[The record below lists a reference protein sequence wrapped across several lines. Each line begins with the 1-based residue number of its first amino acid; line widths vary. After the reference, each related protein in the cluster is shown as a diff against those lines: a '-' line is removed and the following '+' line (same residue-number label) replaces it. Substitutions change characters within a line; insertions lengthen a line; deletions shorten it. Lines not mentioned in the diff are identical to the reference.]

1 MRFYLKTGALALFL
15 ILFLFGLI
23 LFYYCHDLPNL
34 SLLEQ
39 QESKQI
45 IHVNYDNS
53 NRLINRSN
61 FSGNIV
67 DYYQLPQHLLKAVIL
82 TEDRRF
88 FSHHGIDFHGIIRAY
103 LANYK
108 AGKIVQGGSTITQQL
123 AKILFL
129 KPQKTFKRK
138 IQEAILAV
146 QLEQYFTKEQ
156 ILTLYLNH
164 AYFGSGNYGVEQASK
179 KYFNKKASEI
189 NLEESALLAGILK
202 APSKIS
208 PKNNLKLAQDRLKI
222 VLKIMQQKNNQEIF
236 KTKRNIEIKDYARFY
251 FSDFILKNHEKFL
264 IKKNNYFSKEI
275 TIESTLSEKS
285 QEQLEIIVNNFYKK
299 NSKKINNDQLA
310 VVILDRLGSIKAMI
324 GGNNYRNNQFNF
336 ALDNSKEIGSIFD
349 NFIYLGAIENDIKFD
364 DFYKIKKEN
373 QLKNNDKSAEKF
385 RNSLILNREFAIK
398 EIYKKIGKK
407 NVADAIKKSGIK
419 IINNENERKF
429 SLIDLTGFVAT
440 IANNGMITNPYGIKQ
455 IIDDNSNV
463 LYRHTQSLDDRLIK
477 NSSALAL
484 KDLWR
489 KILQKDIGKII
500 NINKNIFAI
509 IGSSIDKK
517 NNYFIG
523 FDEKKIIGIWLEGDN
538 IKSKKEIFKANL
550 LGEIF
555 VDITNNIKL

>member
-88 FSHHGIDFHGIIRAY
+88 FSHHGIDFYGIIRAY
-103 LANYK
+103 FANYK

-138 IQEAILAV
+138 IQEAILAF

-236 KTKRNIEIKDYARFY
+236 KPNHNIGIKDYARFY
-251 FSDFILKNHEKFL
+251 FSDYILKNHEKFL
-264 IKKNNYFSKEI
+264 IKKNNYFTKEV

-299 NSKKINNDQLA
+299 NSKKIKNNQLA
-310 VVILDRLGSIKAMI
+310 VIILDRFGAIKAMI
-324 GGNNYRNNQFNF
+324 GGNNYRDNQSNF

-349 NFIYLGAIENDIKFD
+349 NFIYLGAIENDIKIN
-364 DFYKIKKEN
+364 DFYKNKKEN
-373 QLKNNDKSAEKF
+373 QLNDKNSSKKF
-385 RNSLILNREFAIK
+385 RNSLILNRELEIK

-407 NVADAIKKSGIK
+407 NVTDIIKKSGIK

-440 IANNGMITNPYGIKQ
+440 IANNGLITNPHGIKQ

-463 LYRHTQSLDDRLIK
+463 LYHHPQSLENRLIK
-477 NSSALAL
+477 ESSALAL

-500 NINKNIFAI
+500 NLNKDIFVI
-509 IGSSIDKK
+509 IGSSSDYK

-538 IKSKKEIFKANL
+538 MKSKKEIFKANL

>member
-88 FSHHGIDFHGIIRAY
+88 FSHHGIDFYGIIRAY
-103 LANYK
+103 FANYK

-138 IQEAILAV
+138 IQEAILAF

-236 KTKRNIEIKDYARFY
+236 SVFFKT
-251 FSDFILKNHEKFL
+251 
-264 IKKNNYFSKEI
+264 
-275 TIESTLSEKS
+275 
-285 QEQLEIIVNNFYKK
+285 
-299 NSKKINNDQLA
+299 
-310 VVILDRLGSIKAMI
+310 
-324 GGNNYRNNQFNF
+324 QF
-336 ALDNSKEIGSIFD
+336 
-349 NFIYLGAIENDIKFD
+349 
-364 DFYKIKKEN
+364 
-373 QLKNNDKSAEKF
+373 
-385 RNSLILNREFAIK
+385 
-398 EIYKKIGKK
+398 
-407 NVADAIKKSGIK
+407 
-419 IINNENERKF
+419 
-429 SLIDLTGFVAT
+429 
-440 IANNGMITNPYGIKQ
+440 
-455 IIDDNSNV
+455 
-463 LYRHTQSLDDRLIK
+463 
-477 NSSALAL
+477 
-484 KDLWR
+484 
-489 KILQKDIGKII
+489 
-500 NINKNIFAI
+500 
-509 IGSSIDKK
+509 
-517 NNYFIG
+517 
-523 FDEKKIIGIWLEGDN
+523 
-538 IKSKKEIFKANL
+538 
-550 LGEIF
+550 
-555 VDITNNIKL
+555 